1 MKEPPL
7 CMKRA
12 TEKAMSSA
20 GLYGTAPPNSGYLIN
35 YVQIHTHYFCS
46 ETCLN
51 NHGFTVWIYFK

>member
-20 GLYGTAPPNSGYLIN
+20 GLYGTAPPNSGNLIN
-35 YVQIHTHYFCS
+35 YVQIHTHIIFVVK
-46 ETCLN
+46 
-51 NHGFTVWIYFK
+51 HA